1 VARFAGV
8 STTFEL
14 ELLGTNDAVSGTIWN
29 SLYQQTNE
37 QLAPID
43 SRRLRLVLS
52 LCYGSAAGIAG
63 FPSLFL
69 SLSLSLALF
78 CPLFRNDHH
87 ASLPIPLAALALEKY
102 VIARTCDAFP
112 YAGVGRRY
120 LRQKL
125 PRVFLFSFLLFY

>member
-1 VARFAGV
+1 MQQPQTHGGMILVSSVSPQSGPVRV

-14 ELLGTNDAVSGTIWN
+14 ELSGTNDAVSGTIWN

-63 FPSLFL
+63 FPSL
-69 SLSLSLALF
+69 SLSFAPFFETIIMPPCLF
-78 CPLFRNDHH
+78 L
-87 ASLPIPLAALALEKY
+87 
-102 VIARTCDAFP
+102 
-112 YAGVGRRY
+112 
-120 LRQKL
+120 
-125 PRVFLFSFLLFY
+125 